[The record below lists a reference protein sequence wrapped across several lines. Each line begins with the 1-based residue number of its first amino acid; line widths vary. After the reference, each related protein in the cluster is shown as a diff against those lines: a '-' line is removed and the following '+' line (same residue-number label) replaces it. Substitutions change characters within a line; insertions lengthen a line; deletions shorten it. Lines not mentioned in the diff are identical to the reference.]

1 MAKDKGFFGTL
12 INPSKISHKRDSK
25 EEIMKTGPITGEG
38 NSKQII
44 KEGSKAKDEN
54 TTWVKRE
61 ADNKNKNEQ
70 NQKISEKSSYSKNL
84 EERKEARTKE
94 LENKD
99 LNSIEKTRD
108 KSKVFDKN
116 PAKDR

>member
-1 MAKDKGFFGTL
+1 MFHWGGTPENRRRFA
-12 INPSKISHKRDSK
+12 IEVYQAMRANVGKNFPISIKL
-25 EEIMKTGPITGEG
+25 